1 MTAPSAHTSN
11 RKDLQDLRNLSRARI
26 LSFLQKQAPPPAPRI
41 KTADLAPARYP
52 ILAAFTPKRLCKWI
66 WEYLSHRHPFQ
77 VYVASDHD
85 QGIYKRWRGTTR
97 GAMSNKT
104 AEEIEAEKRKM
115 LSLYAAI
122 GQFMFEFSQLEFIIR
137 HALREALALSE
148 IGNDAQFDIVV
159 SPYDFGSLCNVTKA
173 IFMRTTRCEEDD
185 RKEIESIMNACMTLN
200 NEERVPIRIS
210 KV

>member
-1 MTAPSAHTSN
+1 
-11 RKDLQDLRNLSRARI
+11 
-26 LSFLQKQAPPPAPRI
+26 
-41 KTADLAPARYP
+41 
-52 ILAAFTPKRLCKWI
+52 
-66 WEYLSHRHPFQ
+66 
-77 VYVASDHD
+77 
-85 QGIYKRWRGTTR
+85 
-97 GAMSNKT
+97 MSNKT

-200 NEERVPIRIS
+200 NEERVPIAHGTWFIDDTGLGARHVPRTRLETTTKFSRIADIDAAAQ
-210 KV
+210 KAATLKTRLIKFICGPIP